1 MSSLKSLLTQ
11 APRRWPFGLIRNT
24 AHQRAS
30 GAVIQCAGDGA
41 STYGLAIVEFD
52 DQGLCFHRPQ
62 MQALRD
68 VLATLKGQKPIIL
81 VFVHGW
87 KHDGRSNDENLQ
99 QFMALL
105 AHTAGKVDRPVLGVF
120 GAWRGM
126 TWYDGLGIT
135 ENLTF
140 WGRKEAALR
149 VALGSV
155 REMLGHLR
163 DFRQGE
169 RDLAVLVIV
178 GHSFG
183 GLLVYAAV
191 AQSLIEA
198 AARWGSAP
206 LPSFADLVLLVNPA
220 FEAARYMPIQE
231 QMSLRGARDD
241 FDVGQ
246 KPVFIS
252 VTARNDWATGWA
264 FPSGMAFSTIGESV
278 RSWREREAVL
288 RTMGH
293 LGWMKTHDL
302 AAPAA
307 APSARHQVQ
316 GIGHAGH
323 HGNAVLTRAASSHP
337 GNPFWVVQATKEV
350 VDGHNCIW
358 GQIFVDWVYDQVARH
373 IPSANQNVPRPN
385 CG

>member
-1 MSSLKSLLTQ
+1 MPPSKSSLTP
-11 APRRWPFGLIRNT
+11 APKLWPIGLIRNR
-24 AHQRAS
+24 AHQSAS

-41 STYGLAIVEFD
+41 STYRLAIVEFD
-52 DQGLCFHRPQ
+52 DQGLCYHRPQ
-62 MQALRD
+62 IQALLD
-68 VLATLKGQKPIIL
+68 ALAELKGQKPIIL

-87 KHDGRSNDENLQ
+87 KHDARSDDGNLK

-105 AHTAGKVDRPVLGVF
+105 AHTAGRIDRPVLGVF

-155 REMLGHLR
+155 REMLGHLK

-169 RDLAVLVIV
+169 GDEAVLVIV

-183 GLLVYAAV
+183 GLLVYSAV

-198 AARWGSAP
+198 AVRWGGAP
-206 LPSFADLVLLVNPA
+206 VPSFADLVLLVNPA

-231 QMSLRGARDD
+231 QMDLRTAVND
-241 FDVGQ
+241 FDVAQ

-252 VTARNDWATGWA
+252 VTAKNDWAAGLA
-264 FPSGMAFSTIGESV
+264 FPFGMAFSTIGESV
-278 RSWREREAVL
+278 RSWRERQAVIC
-288 RTMGH
+288 TMGH

-302 AAPAA
+302 AAPAT

-316 GIGHAGH
+316 GIGHIGN
-323 HGNAVLTRAASSHP
+323 HGNAVLTRVAGSHP
-337 GNPFWVVQATKEV
+337 GNPFWVIQATKEV
-350 VDGHNCIW
+350 VDGHNGIW

-373 IPSANQNVPRPN
+373 IPSAN
-385 CG
+385 

>member
-1 MSSLKSLLTQ
+1 MPFSEPRLTQ
-11 APRRWPFGLIRNT
+11 APRRWPFGLISNR
-24 AHQRAS
+24 AHQHAS
-30 GAVIQCAGDGA
+30 GAMFQRKGDGE
-41 STYGLAIVEFD
+41 STYRLTIVEFD
-52 DQGLCFHRPQ
+52 DQGLCYHRPQ

-68 VLATLKGQKPIIL
+68 VLATLKGKKPIIL

-87 KHDGRSNDENLQ
+87 KHDGRSNDENLK

-105 AHTAGKVDRPVLGVF
+105 ARRAGEVDRPVLGVF

-126 TWYDGLGIT
+126 TWYDRLGVT

-149 VALGSV
+149 VAVGSV

-163 DFRQGE
+163 DFGQGDGDE
-169 RDLAVLVIV
+169 AVLVIV

-183 GLLVYAAV
+183 GLLVYSAV

-206 LPSFADLVLLVNPA
+206 VQSFANLVLLVNPA
-220 FEAARYMPIQE
+220 FEAARYMPIHE
-231 QMSLRGARDD
+231 QMDLRTAAND
-241 FDVGQ
+241 FDLGQ

-252 VTARNDWATGWA
+252 VTARNDWATGLA
-264 FPSGMAFSTIGESV
+264 FPLGMAFSTIGESV
-278 RSWREREAVL
+278 RNWRQRQAVL
-288 RTMGH
+288 CTMGH
-293 LGWMKTHDL
+293 LNWMKTHDL
-302 AAPAA
+302 AAPAT

-316 GIGHAGH
+316 GVGDTGR

-350 VDGHNCIW
+350 VDGHNGIW
-358 GQIFVDWVYDQVARH
+358 GQIFVDWVYDQVAKH
-373 IPSANQNVPRPN
+373 IPSANQKAP
-385 CG
+385 